1 MGDLALKLVLSIAV
15 LLSGPQQNADS
26 LTTATKRFYR
36 SDGATLVDGFTE
48 IPFSLLSVG
57 TGATAAEYRFEI
69 SVLDEDGTVL
79 TASDWTGEV
88 PSRFLNMAGASTVE
102 HFTFAVP
109 SGSYAVEI
117 RLRDSSSGRVYQSAS
132 QIEGFDGAPFAS
144 DLIVSNAMRRS
155 LGEGDEPAAGEV
167 QKGVLFISGTP
178 RPTLTTEEAALYY
191 YVEMYP
197 GAAASIQK
205 VERVI
210 DQSGG
215 EIVATPT
222 ETISVGE
229 AGGVA
234 ARQINLAGL
243 PPGQYDLE
251 VELQYPGTTVVRRAS
266 FLMTEPRDRAV
277 ASLPDEDVFAHY
289 TEGQLDSLYAP
300 LVFLIERQ
308 ERGLYEGLSV
318 EAKRNYLS
326 QFWERRDPTPATPA
340 NEEMARFYDA
350 IAIANNRYREGGA
363 ADVPGWSTD
372 RGRIFL
378 KYGDPDEFLS
388 RPSFG
393 RTQPYEIW
401 KYSSRRPLK
410 FVFYD
415 ETGFGHFVL
424 IFTNDRTE
432 TIRPDWQEL
441 MGFEAVETVQRF

>member
-1 MGDLALKLVLSIAV
+1 M
-15 LLSGPQQNADS
+15 
-26 LTTATKRFYR
+26 
-36 SDGATLVDGFTE
+36 
-48 IPFSLLSVG
+48 
-57 TGATAAEYRFEI
+57 
-69 SVLDEDGTVL
+69 
-79 TASDWTGEV
+79 
-88 PSRFLNMAGASTVE
+88 
-102 HFTFAVP
+102 
-109 SGSYAVEI
+109 
-117 RLRDSSSGRVYQSAS
+117 
-132 QIEGFDGAPFAS
+132 
-144 DLIVSNAMRRS
+144 
-155 LGEGDEPAAGEV
+155 
-167 QKGVLFISGTP
+167 
-178 RPTLTTEEAALYY
+178 
-191 YVEMYP
+191 
-197 GAAASIQK
+197 
-205 VERVI
+205 
-210 DQSGG
+210 
-215 EIVATPT
+215 
-222 ETISVGE
+222 
-229 AGGVA
+229 A

-243 PPGQYDLE
+243 PAGQYDLE

-266 FLMTEPRDRAV
+266 FRMTEPRTV
-277 ASLPDEDVFAHY
+277 ASLPGADVFTHY

-350 IAIANNRYREGGA
+350 IAIANNRFREGGA
-363 ADVPGWSTD
+363 ANVPGWSTD

-393 RTQPYEIW
+393 QTQPYEIW

-432 TIRPDWQEL
+432 TMRPDWETL
-441 MGFEAVETVQRF
+441 MGAEAVETVQRF